1 MVIHGPTVQHELAL
15 WVNAKIPAAVALQ
28 AATYNAARALHQ
40 ENRIG
45 LIREGMDATFILLD
59 GDPVQDISATEH
71 INAVYLRG
79 EHIDR
84 GDLFDQF
91 KP

>member
-1 MVIHGPTVQHELAL
+1 M
-15 WVNAKIPAAVALQ
+15 
-28 AATYNAARALHQ
+28 
-40 ENRIG
+40 G
-45 LIREGMDATFILLD
+45 LIRQSMDANLLLLD
-59 GDPVQDISATEH
+59 GDPVQDITATEH

>member
-1 MVIHGPTVQHELAL
+1 VK
-15 WVNAKIPAAVALQ
+15 AKIPAAVALQ
-28 AATYNAARALHQ
+28 AATYNAAKVLRADGHF
-40 ENRIG
+40 G
-45 LIREGMDATFILLD
+45 LIREGMDATFIVLD
-59 GDPVQDISATEH
+59 GDPLQDISATEH

-84 GDLFDQF
+84 SDLFDQF